1 MEKIIVLIDDNGLA
15 LGAVC
20 MREEN
25 VVLVDNLGKMI
36 QEVTVKMTVKEA
48 KEILLRRKINY
59 VI

>member
-1 MEKIIVLIDDNGLA
+1 MENIVVIIDDNGSA

-25 VVLVDNLGKMI
+25 AVLVDKVGKMI
-36 QEVTVKMTVKEA
+36 QNVSLKITVKEA